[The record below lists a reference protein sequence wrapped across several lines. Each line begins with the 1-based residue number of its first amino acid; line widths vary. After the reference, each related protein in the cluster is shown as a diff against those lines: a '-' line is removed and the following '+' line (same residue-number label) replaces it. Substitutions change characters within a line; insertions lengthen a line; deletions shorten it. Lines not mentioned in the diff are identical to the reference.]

1 MKINQDYQFR
11 PITITLEHKWEAV
24 TLWDAIDRFKVDPS
38 TDEGKFLIALSNWF
52 SNQAEI

>member
-1 MKINQDYQFR
+1 VKINQEYQFR
-11 PITITLEHKWEAV
+11 PITITLEHKWEAI

-52 SNQAEI
+52 STQAEI